1 MRLVA
6 NWQQIVTDIDS
17 GALKIDGIP
26 KGLSYAV
33 GTKHH
38 PMSHH
43 TKPVVDMF
51 IARGGLIPWSVP
63 EIHAGVPQI
72 TRDNLGGVLRELRRQ
87 GILVEHVISSTP
99 LVAPVPVP
107 VASPVASPVPV
118 ASPARVA
125 APVPVAVP
133 VASPVPVVQ
142 KPKKILTEDQK
153 AKMKAGR
160 EAALARKKAASQVI
174 LTAPIE
180 KQKDE

>member
-99 LVAPVPVP
+99 LAVPVPVP
-107 VASPVASPVPV
+107 APVPVASPVPV
-118 ASPARVA
+118 AVA
-125 APVPVAVP
+125 TPV
-133 VASPVPVVQ
+133 PVPVVQ

-174 LTAPIE
+174 LTTPIE